1 MLKRDWT
8 LLLVRGFGL
17 YLLAQAILSVP
28 GLLGLAYAVAYHWDS
43 LFTTTEGDSI
53 RSSLRF
59 EYGLQTVS
67 NLGRFFICGIA
78 GLVFVRSRSVPWL
91 GLPELAEAQ
100 SSATGRPV

>member
-17 YLLAQAILSVP
+17 YLLAQAVFAIP

-43 LFTTTEGDSI
+43 LFATTESDSI

-59 EYGLQTVS
+59 EYGLQIVS
-67 NLGRFFICGIA
+67 NLGRFFICSIIGI
-78 GLVFVRSRSVPWL
+78 VFVRSRSVPWL

-100 SSATGRPV
+100 SSAIGRPA